1 MAKTVFYCRVS
12 TKEQNANLQRDAAS
26 TMGVKSENIYVEK
39 ASGSRADRP
48 VLAKAIA
55 ACKRGD
61 TLACYKLDRVGR
73 SVAHLSK
80 LLVDLDQKEIVF
92 KTADNSMD
100 TSGSTGRLVLHMLSA
115 VAQFERDL
123 ILERTRAGLAAARS
137 RGRRLGPPIKWQPDM
152 VRRARDLMASGELSA
167 EEVARTLKV
176 SRRTL
181 FRGLRAARDRDDV
194 LGAQGD

>member
-12 TKEQNANLQRDAAS
+12 TKDQNINLQRDAA
-26 TMGVKSENIYVEK
+26 TKMGVKSEHIYVEK
-39 ASGSRADRP
+39 ASGSRANRP
-48 VLAKAIA
+48 VLAQAIA

-80 LLVDLDQKEIVF
+80 LLVELDEKGIAF

-123 ILERTRAGLAAARS
+123 ILERTRAGLSAARS
-137 RGRRLGPPIKWQPDM
+137 RGKRLGPPIKWQPDM
-152 VRRARDLMASGELSA
+152 VRRARESHGVGRA
-167 EEVARTLKV
+167 ERRGGCPDAQGLTADAV
-176 SRRTL
+176 SRAAHSPRHGRC
-181 FRGLRAARDRDDV
+181 FRRSS
-194 LGAQGD
+194 